1 MALTPKPKITFVLK
15 AKPQVIYNR
24 KKELTIEEI
33 NRQSAEYERLKKY
46 YKKIYYLNA
55 EDDVDTISNGMLK
68 IVFDNCLEY

>member
-1 MALTPKPKITFVLK
+1 MAK
-15 AKPQVIYNR
+15 
-24 KKELTIEEI
+24 LTIEEI